1 MEYRS
6 TRPSKIPTAH
16 SIRPSVRWLPPPV
29 DWYKANFNA
38 IIFQDDGRASLGVI
52 IHDSNG
58 STMVSLSQNI
68 QLSNSVVEVEAMA
81 ASRAI
86 ELSLELGFDKIIFK
100 VTPRLL

>member
-1 MEYRS
+1 M
-6 TRPSKIPTAH
+6 
-16 SIRPSVRWLPPPV
+16 

-58 STMVSLSQNI
+58 LTLVSLSQNI
-68 QLSNSVVEVEAMA
+68 QPSNLVVEVEAMTA
-81 ASRAI
+81 NRAI

-100 VTPRLL
+100 ATPRLL